1 MGQKPHNQAK
11 KPPTILLEN
20 QFEIVIKIEKLQK
33 TSPNRPHQK
42 GGRAAGGS
50 MKNNELRQQ
59 ILKELLEN
67 EPLTSSI
74 DRLNKQ
80 LDQAGKEELGRLMG
94 IVYTYGYESCIND
107 TLLEMQKINR
117 S

>member
-1 MGQKPHNQAK
+1 
-11 KPPTILLEN
+11 
-20 QFEIVIKIEKLQK
+20 
-33 TSPNRPHQK
+33 
-42 GGRAAGGS
+42 

-74 DRLNKQ
+74 EKLNQQ
-80 LDQAGKEELGRLMG
+80 LDHAGKEELGRLIG
-94 IVYTYGYESCIND
+94 LVYTYGYESCVND
-107 TLLEMQKINR
+107 TLQEMEKIYH